1 VPRARPCRP
10 RFPVAAIRR
19 YIQRMPLCSN
29 CGGKTPQ
36 SARFCPR
43 CGAPQREHGGVVPH
57 LQEVCEIRWWRGYI
71 KGEFYALGVG
81 EDGQESEIARSPQFF
96 WRGSDPPPGDHE
108 KATAAH
114 EQLVAQLTAAGW
126 KRLGKAAPWYAQ
138 RFRRHA
144 TGLRVLAPG
153 PDDGSLESEESPTS
167 S

>member
-1 VPRARPCRP
+1 
-10 RFPVAAIRR
+10 VAARR
-19 YIQRMPLCSN
+19 YIQKVALCSN

-43 CGAPQREHGGVVPH
+43 CGAPQREQPSVVVPH
-57 LQEVCEIRWWRGYI
+57 LQDVCEIRWWRGYV
-71 KGEFYALGVG
+71 KSEFYAVAVG

-96 WRGSDPPPGDHE
+96 WRSDHPPPGDHD
-108 KATAAH
+108 KARAAY
-114 EQLVAQLTAAGW
+114 EQLVARLTGAGW
-126 KRLGKAAPWYAQ
+126 KQLGEAMPWYAQ

-153 PDDGSLESEESPTS
+153 ADERNLESEESSTS